1 MILWSKITAKQGL
14 DDQLAA
20 HAHTRTRTHLLVF
33 VSVCHPCGPPC
44 HPSTD
49 VSDPSRLLVS
59 GVQAELEELVKKE
72 HARIDSQDK
81 SSQSKGAAAEQSA
94 ASAAAVP
101 KKEE

>member
-1 MILWSKITAKQGL
+1 M
-14 DDQLAA
+14 
-20 HAHTRTRTHLLVF
+20 
-33 VSVCHPCGPPC
+33 
-44 HPSTD
+44 
-49 VSDPSRLLVS
+49 
-59 GVQAELEELVKKE
+59 QAELEELVKKE